1 MKTNHSGGIG
11 SHDLCI
17 ARADVLPQDH
27 LASPWHRDVHV
38 RVKTKLGFYPSV
50 KITLL
55 HVCKFIIN
63 GLIVDIKLETNDS
76 RVENLHG
83 WHGVMRCSYML
94 QKETYKSAR
103 DAKMIRHQLFFS
115 EPQELK
121 RLFQYGTKQQHSE
134 YQSGT
139 SSAKACILCIFSQLI
154 YLIYMTMNAI
164 PE

>member
-1 MKTNHSGGIG
+1 MYNYSA
-11 SHDLCI
+11 SHDHDHQLVRSINRQCRQLSRI
-17 ARADVLPQDH
+17 VL
-27 LASPWHRDVHV
+27 
-38 RVKTKLGFYPSV
+38 
-50 KITLL
+50 I
-55 HVCKFIIN
+55 CKFIIN